1 MKTFFDT
8 DLFSRSWMAARGLIS
23 LIFLGGMAQVAAAQ
37 GGAQTQSQPA
47 PVGVIALAAQDVPFA
62 LTVPGRA
69 VAYRESDIRPQV
81 TGVIDE
87 ISYSPGEE
95 VSAGELMFRIESET
109 FAADKRA
116 AEAAVARAEAALA
129 TARNTLQR
137 YEQLSGR
144 SVSQTQVD
152 DAEVAVLSAEADLE
166 QARASLELA
175 QLDLNR
181 TEIRSPFTG
190 QPSVATISIGA
201 VVTGNQA
208 EALATVTQLDPIYV
222 DLVES
227 SARVLRVEELIRS
240 GALRVNG
247 EIDFSLTLETGATY
261 AQPGKL
267 VSDSARVS
275 ETTGTLAY
283 RVEFPNPD
291 HVILPGQFLRADV
304 TLGEREAFLVPQR
317 AARRTAEG
325 MLTFYVVRD
334 GTAELVETSD
344 LGSYENAWVV
354 AEGPKEGDQLIVDGL
369 TGLRSGAPVAPQ
381 EVRLDAAGRVVA
393 KED

>member
-1 MKTFFDT
+1 
-8 DLFSRSWMAARGLIS
+8 LR
-23 LIFLGGMAQVAAAQ
+23 
-37 GGAQTQSQPA
+37 
-47 PVGVIALAAQDVPFA
+47 
-62 LTVPGRA
+62 
-69 VAYRESDIRPQV
+69 
-81 TGVIDE
+81 
-87 ISYSPGEE
+87 
-95 VSAGELMFRIESET
+95 
-109 FAADKRA
+109 
-116 AEAAVARAEAALA
+116 
-129 TARNTLQR
+129 R

-190 QPSVATISIGA
+190 QPSVATISVGA
-201 VVTGNQA
+201 VVTANQA

-247 EIDFSLTLETGATY
+247 NIDFSLTLETGATY

-275 ETTGTLAY
+275 ETTGTLVY

-291 HVILPGQFLRADV
+291 HVILQGQFLRAGV

-334 GTAELVETSD
+334 GAVELVETSD

-369 TGLRSGAPVAPQ
+369 TGLRSGVAVAPQ
-381 EVRLDAAGRVVA
+381 KVRLDAAGRVVA